1 LVSGIQDKNAQLLVL
16 AINQVL
22 ASEALVLWYKTNKK
36 RIKRKVAQLV
46 KI

>member
-1 LVSGIQDKNAQLLVL
+1 LLVL

-36 RIKRKVAQLV
+36 GIEKEVAQLV
-46 KI
+46 KDMKVEAFIL